1 MVRSANFITIQGLTP
16 NKTYYIRVLAFT
28 SVGDGPLSQD
38 LQIIAKTGGKRWKA
52 REGACVRQ
60 IYHVIMKM
68 YALIRKWFWKFGFTD
83 PVFPQLPIVPSQ
95 PSEFKGEAKSETSI
109 LLSWVAPPQGGPDN
123 QITGYELV
131 YRRADDTE
139 EVRQKRDTDRLVTEK
154 TNTFM
159 DGWMGDEQ
167 IKAPPEGIY
176 R

>member
-1 MVRSANFITIQGLTP
+1 MSVHLCVYLHSYIVLCIVIMQWEKQMVRSANFITIQSLTP

-38 LQIIAKTGGKRWKA
+38 LQIIAKTGGKTK
-52 REGACVRQ
+52 EQKKKCQLLVCVKSQ
-60 IYHVIMKM
+60 FLLIMFI
-68 YALIRKWFWKFGFTD
+68 LIS
-83 PVFPQLPIVPSQ
+83 IVPSQ

-139 EVRQKRDTDRLVTEK
+139 EVKMKGGTKLIFALIVI
-154 TNTFM
+154 
-159 DGWMGDEQ
+159 G
-167 IKAPPEGIY
+167 
-176 R
+176 

>member
-38 LQIIAKTGGKRWKA
+38 LQIIAKTGGERGMSA
-52 REGACVRQ
+52 SACREQTESNKEILLTGFYSSCFSTPTCV
-60 IYHVIMKM
+60 
-68 YALIRKWFWKFGFTD
+68 
-83 PVFPQLPIVPSQ
+83 VPSQ

-139 EVRQKRDTDRLVTEK
+139 EVKQEGDWWQRGMFCRNRWNGWQTE
-154 TNTFM
+154 
-159 DGWMGDEQ
+159 D
-167 IKAPPEGIY
+167 
-176 R
+176 